1 MGKSESQMDIMEKS
15 SKPGKRRWTI
25 AEISLSVL
33 LLLLSCA
40 LAGLIVLYTSAV
52 KEQSNRTGVWTS
64 STDKGQQHGS
74 NINNVC
80 TTAECV
86 VAAARLLQNM
96 DASVKPC
103 ENFYQYACGGWLER
117 HVIPETSSRHSVFD
131 ILGDKLEIVLKGVL
145 ETENE
150 EDRVAIRKA
159 KTLYSS
165 CMNESL
171 IEQRDSQPLL
181 RLIESIGDWP
191 IASDDWNTTTEEA
204 WSLEDELA
212 TLTSRFHKKVLLD
225 MYVWTDDRDS
235 CRHIIYIDQPGL
247 GMPSRDYYFND
258 GNYQKVREAYLHFM
272 VSIAKIARE
281 DRNLTQDDDRV
292 WEEMGQVLDLETD
305 IANAT
310 SPVEER
316 QDVTVLYNRMTLA
329 ELQDSFKFNGFN
341 WTRFIQGVLS
351 SVSIKIQPEEDV
363 VVYSSP
369 YLEKMN
375 EVLAKHSVRT
385 MQNYLTWQL
394 ILDRINSLSRRFKEA
409 RAHYRKALFGTTVEE
424 VRWRDCVRYV
434 QSSMENA
441 VGALYV
447 RETFAGESKRMV
459 SDLISKIQEAYVETL
474 EELSWMDAPSKEKAR
489 EKAMAIK
496 EHIGYPDHILE
507 KNNQKL
513 DEEYAHL
520 NFTEDNYFENIL
532 ENLQCEAHKSLK
544 KLREPVDSDLWIIG
558 AAVVNAFYS
567 PNRNQIVFPA
577 GILQPPFFS
586 KHQPQ
591 ALNFGGIGMVI
602 GHEITHGFDDNGR
615 NFDKDGNMLNWWSN
629 YSAEHFKE
637 QSQCMVQ
644 QYGNFHWKLAGGQN
658 VSGISTLGENI
669 ADNGGVRQAF
679 KAYLKWVATE
689 GEEPHLPGLD
699 LNHKQLFFLN
709 FAQVWCGAYRPE
721 YASQSIKTDSHS
733 PLEYRVLGSLQNF
746 EAFSEAF
753 QCEKGSLMNPEMKCR
768 VW

>member
-1 MGKSESQMDIMEKS
+1 MDE
-15 SKPGKRRWTI
+15 
-25 AEISLSVL
+25 
-33 LLLLSCA
+33 
-40 LAGLIVLYTSAV
+40 
-52 KEQSNRTGVWTS
+52 
-64 STDKGQQHGS
+64 
-74 NINNVC
+74 
-80 TTAECV
+80 
-86 VAAARLLQNM
+86 
-96 DASVKPC
+96 SVKPC
-103 ENFYQYACGGWLER
+103 DNFYQYACGGWLER

-131 ILGDKLEIVLKGVL
+131 ILRDKLEIVLKGVL
-145 ETENE
+145 ETVSE
-150 EDRVAIRKA
+150 EDRDAIKKA
-159 KTLYSS
+159 KILYSS
-165 CMNESL
+165 CMNESK
-171 IEQRDSQPLL
+171 
-181 RLIESIGDWP
+181 
-191 IASDDWNTTTEEA
+191 EA
-204 WSLEDELA
+204 WSLEDTLA
-212 TLTSRFHKKVLLD
+212 TLTARFHKKVVLD

-235 CRHIIYIDQPGL
+235 QRHIIYIDQPGL

-258 GNYQKVREAYLHFM
+258 GNYKKAYLHFM
-272 VSIAKIARE
+272 VSIAKITRE

-292 WEEMGQVLDLETD
+292 WEEMMQVLELETD

-310 SPVEER
+310 SPAEER
-316 QDVTVLYNRMTLA
+316 QDVTVLYNKMALG
-329 ELQDSFKFNGFN
+329 ELQSTYTFNGFN

-351 SVSIKIQPEEDV
+351 SVSIDVQLDEEV

-375 EVLAKHSVRT
+375 DVLSRHSIRT

-394 ILDRINSLSRRFKEA
+394 IIDRVNSLSRRFKDA
-409 RAHYRKALFGTTVEE
+409 RARYRKTLYGTTVEDAW
-424 VRWRDCVRYV
+424 WRECVRYV

-459 SDLISKIQEAYVETL
+459 SDLISKIQAAYVETL
-474 EELSWMDAPSKEKAR
+474 EELSWMDTPSKEKAR

-496 EHIGYPDHILE
+496 EHIGYPDHILQE
-507 KNNQKL
+507 SNQKL
-513 DEEYAHL
+513 DQEYL
-520 NFTEDNYFENIL
+520 NFSEEHYFENIL
-532 ENLQCEAHKSLK
+532 ENLKSEAHKSLK
-544 KLREPVDSDLWIIG
+544 KLREPVDPDLWIIG

-586 KHQPQ
+586 KHQHQ

-629 YSAEHFKE
+629 YSADHFKE

-644 QYGNFHWKLAGGQN
+644 QYGNFNWKLAGGQN
-658 VSGISTLGENI
+658 ISGISTLGENI
-669 ADNGGVRQAF
+669 ADNGGVRQAY
-679 KAYLKWVATE
+679 KAYLKWVEME
-689 GEEPHLPGLD
+689 GEEPRLPGLD
-699 LNHKQLFFLN
+699 MDHKQLFFLN

-753 QCEKGSLMNPEMKCR
+753 QCQKGSPMNPELKCR

>member
-15 SKPGKRRWTI
+15 SNLGKRRWTA
-25 AEISLSVL
+25 AEIGLLVL
-33 LLLLSCA
+33 LLLVSCA
-40 LAGLIVLYTSAV
+40 LAGLIVLYTSVV
-52 KEQSNRTGVWTS
+52 KGHQY
-64 STDKGQQHGS
+64 HS
-74 NINNVC
+74 NIHNVC

-86 VAAARLLQNM
+86 TAAARLLQNM

-131 ILGDKLEIVLKGVL
+131 ILRDKLEIVLKGVL
-145 ETENE
+145 EAGNE
-150 EDRVAIRKA
+150 QDRVAIKKA
-159 KTLYSS
+159 KTLYYS

-181 RLIESIGDWP
+181 KLIESIGDWP
-191 IASDDWNTTTEEA
+191 VASDDWNTTREES
-204 WSLEDELA
+204 WNLEDTLA
-212 TLTSRFHKKVLLD
+212 TLTARFHKKVLLD
-225 MYVWTDDRDS
+225 MYVWTDDCDS
-235 CRHIIYIDQPGL
+235 RRHIIYIDQPGL
-247 GMPSRDYYFND
+247 GMPSREYYFND
-258 GNYQKVREAYLHFM
+258 GNYKRVREAYLHFM
-272 VSIAKIARE
+272 VSIAKIVRE
-281 DRNLTQDDDRV
+281 DRNLTQDDELV
-292 WEEMGQVLDLETD
+292 WEEMVQVLELETD

-310 SPVEER
+310 SPAEER
-316 QDVTVLYNRMTLA
+316 QDVTVLYNKMTIS
-329 ELQDSFKFNGFN
+329 ELQDTFSLNGFN

-351 SVSIKIQPEEDV
+351 SVSIEVQKEEEV

-375 EVLAKHSVRT
+375 EVLSKHSVRT

-394 ILDRINSLSRRFKEA
+394 IIDRVNSLSRRFKDA
-409 RAHYRKALFGTTVEE
+409 RAHYRKTLYGTTVEE
-424 VRWRDCVRYV
+424 ARWRDCVRYV
-434 QSSMENA
+434 QSSLENA

-507 KNNQKL
+507 DNNEKL
-513 DEEYAHL
+513 DQEYAHL
-520 NFTEDNYFENIL
+520 NFSENYFENIL
-532 ENLQCEAHKSLK
+532 ENLQAEAHKGLK
-544 KLREPVDSDLWIIG
+544 KLREPVDPDLWIIG

-586 KHQPQ
+586 KNQLQ

-629 YSAEHFKE
+629 YSAEHFKD

-644 QYGNFHWKLAGGQN
+644 QYGNFNWKLAGGQN

-669 ADNGGVRQAF
+669 ADNGGVRQAY
-679 KAYLKWVATE
+679 KAYLKWVERE
-689 GEEPHLPGLD
+689 GEEPHLPGLHMD
-699 LNHKQLFFLN
+699 HKQLFFLN

-753 QCEKGSLMNPEMKCR
+753 QCKKGSPMNPEVKCR

>member
-15 SKPGKRRWTI
+15 SKPGKRRWTV
-25 AEISLSVL
+25 AEIGLSVL
-33 LLLLSCA
+33 LLLVSCA
-40 LAGLIVLYTSAV
+40 LAGLVVLYTSAV
-52 KEQSNRTGVWTS
+52 KGQLFRS
-64 STDKGQQHGS
+64 SLNS
-74 NINNVC
+74 VC
-80 TTAECV
+80 TTADCV
-86 VAAARLLQNM
+86 TAAARLLQNM
-96 DASVKPC
+96 DKSVKPC
-103 ENFYQYACGGWLER
+103 DNFYQYACGGWLER

-131 ILGDKLEIVLKGVL
+131 ILRDKLEIVLKGVL

-150 EDRVAIRKA
+150 QDRDAIRKA
-159 KTLYSS
+159 KILYSS

-181 RLIESIGDWP
+181 NLIDSIGDWP
-191 IASDDWNTTTEEA
+191 VASDDWNTTTEDT
-204 WSLEDELA
+204 WSLEDTLA
-212 TLTSRFHKKVLLD
+212 TLTARFHRKVILD

-235 CRHIIYIDQPGL
+235 RRHIIY
-247 GMPSRDYYFND
+247 
-258 GNYQKVREAYLHFM
+258 VREAYLHFM
-272 VSIAKIARE
+272 VSIAKITRE

-292 WEEMGQVLDLETD
+292 WEEMMQVLELETD

-310 SPVEER
+310 SPAEER
-316 QDVTVLYNRMTLA
+316 QDVTVLYNKMTLG
-329 ELQDSFKFNGFN
+329 ELQSTFSFHGFN

-351 SVSIKIQPEEDV
+351 SVSIDVQLEEEV

-375 EVLAKHSVRT
+375 EVLARHSSRT
-385 MQNYLTWQL
+385 VQNYLTWQL
-394 ILDRINSLSRRFKEA
+394 ISERVNSLSRRFKDA
-409 RAHYRKALFGTTVEE
+409 RARYRKTLYGTTVEDAW
-424 VRWRDCVRYV
+424 WRECVRYV

-447 RETFAGESKRMV
+447 RETFAGESKQMV
-459 SDLISKIQEAYVETL
+459 SDLIGKIQQAYVETL

-496 EHIGYPDHILE
+496 EHIGYPDHILQE
-507 KNNQKL
+507 SNQKL
-513 DEEYAHL
+513 DKEYTHL
-520 NFTEDNYFENIL
+520 NFSQEHYFENIL
-532 ENLQCEAHKSLK
+532 ENLKSEAHKSLK
-544 KLREPVDSDLWIIG
+544 KLREPVDPDLWIIG

-586 KHQPQ
+586 KQQHQ

-644 QYGNFHWKLAGGQN
+644 QYGNFNWKLAGGQN

-669 ADNGGVRQAF
+669 ADNGGVRQAY
-679 KAYLKWVATE
+679 KAYLKWVE
-689 GEEPHLPGLD
+689 MVGEESRLPGLD
-699 LNHKQLFFLN
+699 MDHKQLFFLN

-753 QCEKGSLMNPEMKCR
+753 QCQKGSPMNPEMKCR

>member
-1 MGKSESQMDIMEKS
+1 MLIRLIS
-15 SKPGKRRWTI
+15 S
-25 AEISLSVL
+25 
-33 LLLLSCA
+33 
-40 LAGLIVLYTSAV
+40 
-52 KEQSNRTGVWTS
+52 
-64 STDKGQQHGS
+64 
-74 NINNVC
+74 
-80 TTAECV
+80 
-86 VAAARLLQNM
+86 ARLLQNM

-131 ILGDKLEIVLKGVL
+131 ILGDKLEIVLKGQLKQTHVHRN
-145 ETENE
+145 TQAQTYKYIYT
-150 EDRVAIRKA
+150 V
-159 KTLYSS
+159 
-165 CMNESL
+165 CL

-235 CRHIIYIDQPGL
+235 CRHIIYVRSAG
-247 GMPSRDYYFND
+247 RT
-258 GNYQKVREAYLHFM
+258 VREAYLHFM

-305 IANAT
+305 IANVKT
-310 SPVEER
+310 IS
-316 QDVTVLYNRMTLA
+316 LA
-329 ELQDSFKFNGFN
+329 LNMGFKWCVPLSQGFN

-375 EVLAKHSVRT
+375 EVLRLTRVDSSRT

>member
-15 SKPGKRRWTI
+15 TKPGKRRWTV
-25 AEISLSVL
+25 AEIGLSVL
-33 LLLLSCA
+33 LLLVSCA
-40 LAGLIVLYTSAV
+40 LAGLVVLYTSIA
-52 KEQSNRTGVWTS
+52 KEQSNMQSVSRS
-64 STDKGQQHGS
+64 STGEGQLSRS
-74 NINNVC
+74 NLNNVC
-80 TTAECV
+80 TTADCV
-86 VAAARLLQNM
+86 TAAARLLQNM
-96 DASVKPC
+96 DKSVKPC
-103 ENFYQYACGGWLER
+103 DNFYQHACGGWLER

-131 ILGDKLEIVLKGVL
+131 ILRDKLEIVLKGVL
-145 ETENE
+145 EMENE
-150 EDRVAIRKA
+150 QDRDAIRKA
-159 KTLYSS
+159 KVLYSS
-165 CMNESL
+165 CMNDS
-171 IEQRDSQPLL
+171 EQRDSLPLL
-181 RLIESIGDWP
+181 KLIDSIGDWP
-191 IASDDWNTTTEEA
+191 VASDDWNISTEEA
-204 WSLEDELA
+204 WSIEDTLA
-212 TLTSRFHKKVLLD
+212 ALTARFHKKVVLD
-225 MYVWTDDRDS
+225 LYVWTDDRDS
-235 CRHIIYIDQPGL
+235 RRHIIYIDQPGL

-258 GNYQKVREAYLHFM
+258 GNYKK
-272 VSIAKIARE
+272 VSIYTNTHLLH
-281 DRNLTQDDDRV
+281 NLMRSVPILANSFDDIFLPIS
-292 WEEMGQVLDLETD
+292 EQ
-305 IANAT
+305 AT
-310 SPVEER
+310 SPAEER
-316 QDVTVLYNRMTLA
+316 QDVTILYNKMTLG
-329 ELQDSFKFNGFN
+329 ELQNTFSLNVSGFN

-351 SVSIKIQPEEDV
+351 SVSIEVQLEEEV

-375 EVLAKHSVRT
+375 DVLSRHSVRT

-394 ILDRINSLSRRFKEA
+394 IIDRVNSLSRRFKDA
-409 RAHYRKALFGTTVEE
+409 RARYRKTLYGTTVEDAW
-424 VRWRDCVRYV
+424 WRECVRYV

-459 SDLISKIQEAYVETL
+459 SDLISKIQKAYVETL
-474 EELSWMDAPSKEKAR
+474 EELSWMDSPSKEKAR

-496 EHIGYPDHILE
+496 EHIGYPDHILQE
-507 KNNQKL
+507 SNQKL
-513 DEEYAHL
+513 DQEYAHL
-520 NFTEDNYFENIL
+520 NFSEEHYFENIL
-532 ENLQCEAHKSLK
+532 ENLKSEAQKSLK
-544 KLREPVDSDLWIIG
+544 KLREPVDPDLWIIG

-586 KHQPQ
+586 KHQHQ

-644 QYGNFHWKLAGGQN
+644 QYGNFNWKLAGGQN

-669 ADNGGVRQAF
+669 ADNGGVRQAY
-679 KAYLKWVATE
+679 KAYLKWVEME
-689 GEEPHLPGLD
+689 GEEPRLPGLD
-699 LNHKQLFFLN
+699 MDHKQLFFLN

-753 QCEKGSLMNPEMKCR
+753 QCQKGSPMNPELKCR

>member
-15 SKPGKRRWTI
+15 SKSGKRRWTF
-25 AEISLSVL
+25 AEIGLSVL
-33 LLLLSCA
+33 LLLVSCA
-40 LAGLIVLYTSAV
+40 LAGLIVLYTSIV
-52 KEQSNRTGVWTS
+52 KEQSTKKSVSRS
-64 STDKGQQHGS
+64 STGEGQLFRSGHNS
-74 NINNVC
+74 VC
-80 TTAECV
+80 TTADCV
-86 VAAARLLQNM
+86 TAAARLLQNM
-96 DASVKPC
+96 DDSVKPC
-103 ENFYQYACGGWLER
+103 DNFYQYACGGWLER

-131 ILGDKLEIVLKGVL
+131 ILRDKLEIVLKGALQHNTHYLTV
-145 ETENE
+145 
-150 EDRVAIRKA
+150 RVVERRQ
-159 KTLYSS
+159 SV
-165 CMNESL
+165 

-181 RLIESIGDWP
+181 KLIESIGDWP
-191 IASDDWNTTTEEA
+191 VASDAWNTTTGRTEA
-204 WSLEDELA
+204 WSLEDTLA
-212 TLTSRFHKKVLLD
+212 KLTARFHKKALLD

-235 CRHIIYIDQPGL
+235 RRHIIYIDQPGL

-258 GNYQKVREAYLHFM
+258 GNYKKVREAYLHFM
-272 VSIAKIARE
+272 VSIAKITRE
-281 DRNLTQDDDRV
+281 DRNLTQDEDRV
-292 WEEMGQVLDLETD
+292 WEEMMQVLELETD

-310 SPVEER
+310 SPAEER
-316 QDVTVLYNRMTLA
+316 QDVTVLYYKTTLG
-329 ELQDSFKFNGFN
+329 ELQSTFSFNGFN
-341 WTRFIQGVLS
+341 WTQFIQGVLS
-351 SVSIKIQPEEDV
+351 SASVELKLEEEV

-375 EVLAKHSVRT
+375 NVLPRHSVRT
-385 MQNYLTWQL
+385 MQNYLAWQL
-394 ILDRINSLSRRFKEA
+394 IIDRVNSLSRRFKDA
-409 RAHYRKALFGTTVEE
+409 RARYRKTLYGTTVEDAW
-424 VRWRDCVRYV
+424 WRECVRYV

-447 RETFAGESKRMV
+447 RETFAGESKQMV
-459 SDLISKIQEAYVETL
+459 SDLIGKIQKAYVETL
-474 EELSWMDAPSKEKAR
+474 EELSWMDSPSKEKAR

-496 EHIGYPDHILE
+496 EHIGYPDHILQE
-507 KNNQKL
+507 TNLKL
-513 DEEYAHL
+513 DQEYAHL
-520 NFTEDNYFENIL
+520 NFSEEYYFENIL
-532 ENLQCEAHKSLK
+532 ENLKSDAHKSLK
-544 KLREPVDSDLWIIG
+544 KLREPVDPDLWIIG

-586 KHQPQ
+586 KQQHQ

-615 NFDKDGNMLNWWSN
+615 NFDRDGNMLNWWSN

-637 QSQCMVQ
+637 QSKCMVQ
-644 QYGNFHWKLAGGQN
+644 QYGNFNWKLAGGQN

-679 KAYLKWVATE
+679 KAYLKLVETE
-689 GEEPHLPGLD
+689 GEEPRLPGLD
-699 LNHKQLFFLN
+699 MDHKQLFFLN

-733 PLEYRVLGSLQNF
+733 PWEYRVLGSLQNF

-753 QCEKGSLMNPEMKCR
+753 QCQKGSKMNPKQKCR